1 MLAFDNLKGFNFHKI
16 SSQPAVRPVMIYIVM
31 RDRVTLS
38 YVERQEKLLLVF
50 ERKAIH

>member
-1 MLAFDNLKGFNFHKI
+1 MLALDKLKGFNFHKI

-38 YVERQEKLLLVF
+38 YVERQGEIAF
-50 ERKAIH
+50 SFRT